1 MKAGS
6 HSMPEVCSEARPTIQ
21 LVQIEVSS
29 THPLLLLK
37 RALPWE
43 ALTEVMRRHWRQ
55 NGKNVDGGRGL
66 PWDVSLYVP
75 LVVLMLIKG
84 FDSPQREAYLAENV
98 VARVCIGRPHEA
110 KAQIRDPSNIARA
123 YAALGK
129 EGIDAVNTLT
139 VRAAPRFGFVDEGS
153 LSADTTAQELP
164 IGYPNEPGI
173 LRGLAQRCG
182 RALTPLQ
189 KRGIQGLDQALEQVQ
204 TILRSVKEHHLFTQG
219 KTDKRQVLT
228 RIWREVGELMVQTRP
243 LVERLGMRSE
253 RVIQSACSR
262 LMAMHEVIKPL
273 MGQIVHWLSTGQV
286 AANKIVHVG
295 IPQARAIVRNK
306 AGKKTE
312 FGLAYLIS
320 RLGGGY
326 LFGERIAANADEKQ
340 MPLKAL
346 AGYRAIFGQKATP
359 ELVVYDRGGDS
370 TPTRQR
376 LALEGVRD
384 VGIQPK
390 GNRSWSVAEAVRDQI
405 RSERGRTEGCIG
417 TLKSNRYKFNK
428 PKERL
433 WHTLEMAG
441 PRSILSFNLNKL
453 MRDVVALTRSGIG
466 RYKRNGS
473 TIEERYGGRRK
484 EWRDR

>member
-1 MKAGS
+1 MKV
-6 HSMPEVCSEARPTIQ
+6 HPPCMPEACPGASPSVQ
-21 LVQIEVSS
+21 LVQIEVSPA
-29 THPLLLLK
+29 HPLLVLK

-43 ALTEVMRRHWRQ
+43 AISEAMTRHWRAH
-55 NGKNVDGGRGL
+55 GKNVDGGPGL

-75 LVVLMLIKG
+75 LVVLMLIKH
-84 FDSPQREAYLAENV
+84 FDSRQMEAYLAENV
-98 VARVCIGRPHEA
+98 VARVFIGRYRDVQ
-110 KAQIRDPSNIARA
+110 AQIRDHSNIARA
-123 YAALGK
+123 YAALGQA
-129 EGIDAVNTLT
+129 GIDEVTRLVIQEAH
-139 VRAAPRFGFVDEGS
+139 RFGFVDEGVMS
-153 LSADTTAQELP
+153 SDTTAQELAL
-164 IGYPNEPGI
+164 GYPNEPGI

-182 RALTPLQ
+182 RALRRLK
-189 KRGIQGLDQALEQVQ
+189 KRGIQGLDAALEQTE
-204 TILRSVKEHHLFTQG
+204 TILRSVKEHHVFTKG
-219 KTDKRQVLT
+219 RAEKRQVLT
-228 RIWREVGELMVQTRP
+228 RILTEVGELMVQTRP
-243 LVERLGMRSE
+243 LVERLGTRVD
-253 RVIQSACSR
+253 RVIHSARSR

-273 MGQIVHWLSTGQV
+273 MGQIVHWVTTGNV
-286 AANKIVHVG
+286 AADKIVHVG

-326 LFGERIAANADEKQ
+326 VFGKRIAANADERQ

-346 AGYRAIFGQKATP
+346 AGYRAIFGQQATP

-390 GNRSWSVAEAVRDQI
+390 GKRPWSVAEGVREQI
-405 RSERGRTEGCIG
+405 RSERGRTEGVIG
-417 TLKSNRYKFNK
+417 TLKSNRYQFNK

-433 WHTLEMAG
+433 WQTLEMAG

-453 MRDVVALTRSGIG
+453 MRDLVALTH
-466 RYKRNGS
+466 
-473 TIEERYGGRRK
+473 
-484 EWRDR
+484 